1 MLCAGIFIPETPS
14 GLVILGKPEEAYEV
28 LKKLR
33 NGGSSGTTGGSHVN
47 NNNNN
52 NNNNNEVQQ
61 VAIQNE
67 FNEILEAADRV
78 RKLDMSMQWKT
89 FLSRPYRGELVVS
102 ICVALVST
110 MILLIRVLYGICLF

>member
-33 NGGSSGTTGGSHVN
+33 NGGSSGTTTGGSHG
-47 NNNNN
+47 N

>member
-52 NNNNNEVQQ
+52 NNEVQQ

-67 FNEILEAADRV
+67 FIEILEAADRV